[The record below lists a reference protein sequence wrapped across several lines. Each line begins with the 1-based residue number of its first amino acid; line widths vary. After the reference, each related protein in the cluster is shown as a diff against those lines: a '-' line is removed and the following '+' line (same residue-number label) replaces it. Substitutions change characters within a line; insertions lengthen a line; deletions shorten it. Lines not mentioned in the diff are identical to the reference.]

1 MGLVLQTEERSKRK
15 VTPTNCQ
22 VSILKRHTRFRT
34 NVPNGH
40 SIHFVGKVSGCPQ
53 FHALSYSPLRRLLPN
68 ELNSR
73 TISENTTCWGIAM
86 TTSKWMIRSL
96 LLISLFLSFEAY
108 SQNPV
113 DGFECNPMP
122 IPTRPTGPTVKQTW
136 AWYDSMY
143 ELTAWRFPCS
153 EAFSYVMLTVV
164 PLENQDPFLCSVQII
179 LAQGDSKLDDSP
191 VLTQDPYFNQ
201 SGWCEPIVLP
211 TSFALIPRD
220 DESPI
225 DFQEKFVV
233 HWDTGRED
241 QQFEMFAY
249 DPAEYTVFGDSEFR
263 INEGLNDV
271 FPEIKMMFLSW
282 FTYDTERPDENVPS
296 NLGDPGHRWL
306 TAFGPYDG
314 SQAVLKI
321 DITHGGIFNSGIP
334 KPTHKRDGTIK
345 VDFTDC
351 NTGVVSF
358 NIPSIGQQSAIP
370 IERIT
375 LDLVPFC
382 EQLDG
387 VSK

>member
-1 MGLVLQTEERSKRK
+1 MTKCKWIIHTLFLV
-15 VTPTNCQ
+15 
-22 VSILKRHTRFRT
+22 
-34 NVPNGH
+34 
-40 SIHFVGKVSGCPQ
+40 
-53 FHALSYSPLRRLLPN
+53 
-68 ELNSR
+68 
-73 TISENTTCWGIAM
+73 
-86 TTSKWMIRSL
+86 SL
-96 LLISLFLSFEAY
+96 LLSFKSYA
-108 SQNPV
+108 QNPD

-122 IPTRPTGPTVKQTW
+122 IPTRPFGPTITVTW
-136 AWYDSMY
+136 AWFDDMY
-143 ELTAWRFPCS
+143 ELTAWRYPCS
-153 EAFSYVMLTVV
+153 EEFSFVIITVL
-164 PLENQDPFLCSVQII
+164 PLDNQDPFLCSGQII
-179 LAQGDSKLDDSP
+179 LAQGDSNLDDSP
-191 VLTQDPYFNQ
+191 ELTQDPFFNQ
-201 SGWCEPIVLP
+201 PSWCESLVLP
-211 TSFALIPRD
+211 TSFALIPRN

-263 INEGLNDV
+263 INEGLNDTWYNPVTDGQGFFITV

-282 FTYDTERPDENVPS
+282 FTYDTERPDESVPS
-296 NLGDPGHRWL
+296 NLGDPGHRWM

-321 DITHGGIFNSGIP
+321 DITEGGVFNSGIP

-358 NIPSIGQQSAIP
+358 NIPSIGQLSSVP
-370 IERIT
+370 IERIA
-375 LDLVPFC
+375 LDLVPLC